1 MNRLW
6 LVRKARKFWPPN
18 RGWTGGFLHFL
29 APRPAALA
37 LFALFPIC
45 AGALQASEVSADS
58 ERGAQVFELQGCNSC
73 HAVNGAGPAIGPDL
87 GRLADQ
93 GFTPASFAATL
104 WNHAPAMWT
113 EMRLRDVAHPAM
125 DEQQAA
131 DLFAF
136 FYSLRFFEQPGDAG
150 RGKALFATLKCAE
163 CHGLVTAKLAGAK
176 PVKEWTVPGDPLS
189 LVETMWNHS
198 SAMHAEM
205 TRQKIT
211 LPQLTGQQLADL
223 LVYVRSAQ
231 GLARSKAM
239 FQSASAEEGKGL
251 FDSKGCSGCHG
262 AETRFFSIGL
272 RDETITDIAADMWNH
287 GLDMRLKN
295 QVFEPGQMR
304 AIAAYIWSRR
314 TFESEGSPGAGHKVF
329 TAKKCTVCHDDAA
342 SGAPPLTAASPS
354 DGSRHVSAATM
365 VSGLTRHGPA
375 MLDRMR
381 EKHLAWPHFSAEEMA
396 DLIAY
401 LNTRSARNGR

>member
-1 MNRLW
+1 MNRII
-6 LVRKARKFWPPN
+6 
-18 RGWTGGFLHFL
+18 
-29 APRPAALA
+29 
-37 LFALFPIC
+37 LFALSPLC
-45 AGALQASEVSADS
+45 VAVLQGAEVSADS
-58 ERGAQVFELQGCNSC
+58 ARGAQVFESQGCGGC
-73 HAVNGAGPAIGPDL
+73 HALNGVGPAIGPDL

-93 GFTPASFAATL
+93 GFTPASFAATI

-113 EMRLRDVAHPAM
+113 EVRLRNFPRPAM

-150 RGKALFATLKCAE
+150 RGKTLFTALKCAE
-163 CHGLVTAKLAGAK
+163 CHGLTAVKLADAK
-176 PVKEWTVPGDPLS
+176 PVKEWTVPGDPLA

-198 SAMHAEM
+198 TTMRAEM
-205 TRQKIT
+205 TRQKIK

-231 GLARSKAM
+231 GLTRSKGV
-239 FQSASAEEGKGL
+239 FQSASAEEGKEL
-251 FDSKGCSGCHG
+251 FGSKGCSGCHT
-262 AETRFFSIGL
+262 AETRFFAIGM

-287 GLDMRLKN
+287 GLDMSLRN
-295 QVFEPGQMR
+295 QVFESGQMR

-314 TFESEGSPGAGHKVF
+314 TLESEANPGAGYKVF
-329 TAKKCTVCHDDAA
+329 NAKKCAVCHDDAA
-342 SGAPPLTAASPS
+342 SGAPPLTNGSQYFSAAS
-354 DGSRHVSAATM
+354 M

-375 MLDRMR
+375 MLDRLR
-381 EKHLAWPHFSAEEMA
+381 EKHLGWPHFSAEEMA
-396 DLIAY
+396 NLIAY